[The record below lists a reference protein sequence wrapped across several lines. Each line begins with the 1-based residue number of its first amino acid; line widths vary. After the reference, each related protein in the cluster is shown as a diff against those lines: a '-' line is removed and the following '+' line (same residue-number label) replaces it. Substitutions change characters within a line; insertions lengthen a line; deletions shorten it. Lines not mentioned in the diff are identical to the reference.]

1 MSVLDI
7 RLLYPRPSVQRQVT
21 TMGKD
26 QPQRSSNA
34 DFMVS
39 VETAMH
45 TIKDLNV
52 LNDYMENQ
60 KLLGSSCN
68 GIEKLQEDWGKQRH
82 I

>member
-1 MSVLDI
+1 MEHLNERLDI

-21 TMGKD
+21 TMGND
-26 QPQRSSNA
+26 QPKRSSNA

-68 GIEKLQEDWGKQRH
+68 GIEKLEED
-82 I
+82 

>member
-1 MSVLDI
+1 
-7 RLLYPRPSVQRQVT
+7 
-21 TMGKD
+21 MGND
-26 QPQRSSNA
+26 QPKRSSNA

-60 KLLGSSCN
+60 KLPGSSCN
-68 GIEKLQEDWGKQRH
+68 GIEKLEED
-82 I
+82 